1 MKNTDLPN
9 AMSFKDYLIGTL
21 LRPGRTFEF
30 LMADSR
36 KVKFGLIAMSITAV
50 VYTLVYAFLSFS
62 GGAPSSFTP
71 WLAVPK
77 EVYYFYNQFWLAPS
91 MFGCWILA
99 AGVAHLISKLFSG
112 KGSFEDTL
120 SVFGFG
126 ITIATFFSALHDLP
140 DSFLGAIGVLD
151 QNWYELALNSP
162 TIWRTILF
170 TLYGIA
176 LFMLFLL
183 SIKGVSA
190 SQKIKGVPALFIGI
204 VAAIA
209 YQGVFFIFNR

>member
-1 MKNTDLPN
+1 M
-9 AMSFKDYLIGTL
+9 G
-21 LRPGRTFEF
+21 
-30 LMADSR
+30 
-36 KVKFGLIAMSITAV
+36 
-50 VYTLVYAFLSFS
+50 

-77 EVYYFYNQFWLAPS
+77 DVYYFYNRFWLAPS

-99 AGVAHLISKLFSG
+99 AGVAHLLSKLFSG

-126 ITIATFFSALHDLP
+126 ITIATFFSALHDLT
-140 DSFLGAIGVLD
+140 DSFLGAIGILD
-151 QNWYELALNSP
+151 LRWYELALNSP
-162 TIWRTILF
+162 TIWRTIL
-170 TLYGIA
+170 TILYGFA
-176 LFMLFLL
+176 LFLLFYL

-190 SQKIKGVPALFIGI
+190 SQKTKGGAALFIGI
-204 VAAIA
+204 VAAVV